1 MQAFVSVYRTERE
14 PPGKTINDFE
24 LNQLN
29 CLSWGLH
36 LDQVYFLA
44 IITMMI
50 FKKKETSRSLSP
62 TLELMVTSALLA
74 PQVFRERL
82 SSDLCNYST
91 LGRMHA
97 QTKPRRLISGVHP
110 DLAGFCH
117 TVQQTSMPAGM
128 GEREAEP
135 SAVMG
140 LLHRKNIRAQ
150 NEGLFPK
157 TSIFH
162 LTLKHHSLPGCSHQN
177 RHKRCKAMR
186 LPIVWRLPLP
196 MEGLAIHF
204 PSDES

>member
-128 GEREAEP
+128 GE
-135 SAVMG
+135 
-140 LLHRKNIRAQ
+140 
-150 NEGLFPK
+150 
-157 TSIFH
+157 
-162 LTLKHHSLPGCSHQN
+162 
-177 RHKRCKAMR
+177 
-186 LPIVWRLPLP
+186 
-196 MEGLAIHF
+196 
-204 PSDES
+204 